1 MKARP
6 QPAVNGSGEDT
17 VSRDGKEGAVAEG
30 GSNLSS
36 LHHERK
42 TDQSTTH
49 HWEGAEM
56 NIIGPLLLIAFS
68 FFLVGCPRF
77 LYNVT
82 NANVPQVD
90 GSKQSL
96 ADVKAAIMRSTGDP
110 RVRYIME
117 DVEPGLIRCQL
128 QYKIQHKAWM
138 DIPYSTDSYSIIY
151 IKSENL
157 RYQPYSE
164 DRNRNTISGHYNNWI
179 RALDN
184 SIQEELAKGPSAS
197 TKQDHTEH
205 RLLNLQKLRDSNL
218 LSEEEYQTQRARILK
233 AL

>member
-1 MKARP
+1 
-6 QPAVNGSGEDT
+6 
-17 VSRDGKEGAVAEG
+17 
-30 GSNLSS
+30 
-36 LHHERK
+36 
-42 TDQSTTH
+42 
-49 HWEGAEM
+49 M
-56 NIIGPLLLIAFS
+56 NTIRPLLLIAC
-68 FFLVGCPRF
+68 FFLLAGCPRF

-82 NANVPQVD
+82 NASVPRVD
-90 GSKQSL
+90 GAKQSL

-128 QYKIQHKAWM
+128 QFKVQHKAWV
-138 DIPYSTDSYSIIY
+138 DIPYSTESYSIIY
-151 IKSENL
+151 VKSENL

-184 SIQEELAKGPSAS
+184 SIQEELAKRPSVN
-197 TKQDHTEH
+197 TKQGDTEN

-218 LSEEEYQTQRARILK
+218 LSEEEYQTQRARILNG
-233 AL
+233 L

>member
-1 MKARP
+1 
-6 QPAVNGSGEDT
+6 
-17 VSRDGKEGAVAEG
+17 
-30 GSNLSS
+30 
-36 LHHERK
+36 
-42 TDQSTTH
+42 
-49 HWEGAEM
+49 M
-56 NIIGPLLLIAFS
+56 NIIRPLLLIACS

-82 NANVPQVD
+82 EAKVPQFE
-90 GSKQSL
+90 GSTLSL

-110 RVRYIME
+110 RVKYIME

-128 QYKIQHKAWM
+128 LYKIQHKAWM
-138 DIPYSTDSYSIIY
+138 DIPYSTETYSINY
-151 IKSENL
+151 VKSENL

-184 SIQEELAKGPSAS
+184 SIQEELAKGPSSS
-197 TKQDHTEH
+197 TTQDDMEN
-205 RLLNLQKLRDSNL
+205 RLLNLEKLRDSHL
-218 LSEEEYQTQRARILK
+218 LSEEEYQTQRARILN